1 MTDKENPKD
10 TAGQKN
16 YHLNSDAVEELV
28 NADTGETPQYSQE
41 ELNKYRSRRGIHIPQ
56 TVKIL
61 FIKAWFGG
69 AVCYFILW
77 GLGTYVSNTIDMLFI
92 LGMSLGMVTDLLT
105 NNILRFIETT
115 EGENDKWL
123 LVSHKGMVGFGLNLF
138 FSMVIV
144 IAVFFTYDAINRFVF
159 TITSDPDN
167 LFLGVE
173 PVFYGLFC
181 MGYDL
186 LFIGMK
192 NLFKSI
198 VHDAMES
205 AKRDLR

>member
-1 MTDKENPKD
+1 MTEKSNPKN
-10 TAGQKN
+10 TAPQKN
-16 YHLNSDAVEELV
+16 YRLSSEAVEELV
-28 NADTGETPQYSQE
+28 SADTGEVPQYSEE
-41 ELNKYRSRRGIHIPQ
+41 ELNKYRSRKGIPIPQ

-69 AVCYFILW
+69 AVCYFIVW
-77 GLGTYVSNTIDMLFI
+77 GLGTYIGNVIDMLFVLGVA
-92 LGMSLGMVTDLLT
+92 LGMITDLLT

-115 EGENDKWL
+115 PGENDKWL
-123 LVSHKGMVGFGLNLF
+123 LVSHKGMIGFGLNLF

-173 PVFYGLFC
+173 PVFYGIFC
-181 MGYDL
+181 MAYDM

-192 NLFKSI
+192 RLINTI
-198 VHDAMES
+198 VRDAMES
-205 AKRDLR
+205 ARRNLG

>member
-1 MTDKENPKD
+1 MTDKKNPKD
-10 TAGQKN
+10 TARQKN
-16 YHLNSDAVEELV
+16 YHLSSDAVEELV
-28 NADTGETPQYSQE
+28 SADNGEVPQYSKE
-41 ELNKYRSRRGIHIPQ
+41 ELNKYRSRRGLHIPQ

-123 LVSHKGMVGFGLNLF
+123 LVSHKGMVGLGLNLL

-144 IAVFFTYDAINRFVF
+144 LAVFFTYDAINRFVF

-173 PVFYGLFC
+173 PVFYGIFC

-192 NLFKSI
+192 NLCKSI

>member
-1 MTDKENPKD
+1 MTENSNPKD
-10 TAGQKN
+10 TASQKN
-16 YHLNSDAVEELV
+16 YHLNSEAVEELV
-28 NADTGETPQYSQE
+28 NADTGEVPQYSKE
-41 ELNKYRSRRGIHIPQ
+41 ELSKYRSRKGIHIPQ
-56 TVKIL
+56 MVKIL

-69 AVCYFILW
+69 AVCYFIAW
-77 GLGTYVSNTIDMLFI
+77 GLGTYIGNVIDMLFV
-92 LGMSLGMVTDLLT
+92 LGVALGMVTDLLT

-115 EGENDKWL
+115 PGENDKWL

-173 PVFYGLFC
+173 PVFYGIFC
-181 MGYDL
+181 MGYDM
-186 LFIGMK
+186 LFIGVK
-192 NLFKSI
+192 RLIKSI
-198 VHDAMES
+198 VSDAMES
-205 AKRDLR
+205 ARRDLR

>member
-1 MTDKENPKD
+1 MTENSNPKD
-10 TAGQKN
+10 TASQKN
-16 YHLNSDAVEELV
+16 YHLNSEAVEELV
-28 NADTGETPQYSQE
+28 NADTGEVPQYSKE
-41 ELNKYRSRRGIHIPQ
+41 ELSRYRSRRGIHIPQ
-56 TVKIL
+56 MVKIL

-69 AVCYFILW
+69 AVCYFIAW
-77 GLGTYVSNTIDMLFI
+77 GLGTYIGNVIDMLFV
-92 LGMSLGMVTDLLT
+92 LGVALGMVTDLLT

-115 EGENDKWL
+115 PGENDKWL

-173 PVFYGLFC
+173 PVFYGIFC
-181 MGYDL
+181 MGYDM
-186 LFIGMK
+186 LFIGVK
-192 NLFKSI
+192 RLIKTI
-198 VHDAMES
+198 VSDAMES
-205 AKRDLR
+205 ARRDLR

>member
-10 TAGQKN
+10 TARQKN
-16 YHLNSDAVEELV
+16 YHLSSDAVEELV
-28 NADTGETPQYSQE
+28 SADNGEVPQYSQE
-41 ELNKYRSRRGIHIPQ
+41 ELNKYRSRRGLHIPQ

-123 LVSHKGMVGFGLNLF
+123 LVSHKGMVGLGLNLL
-138 FSMVIV
+138 FSIVIV
-144 IAVFFTYDAINRFVF
+144 LAVFFTYDAINRFVF

-173 PVFYGLFC
+173 PVFYGIFC

-192 NLFKSI
+192 NLCKSI